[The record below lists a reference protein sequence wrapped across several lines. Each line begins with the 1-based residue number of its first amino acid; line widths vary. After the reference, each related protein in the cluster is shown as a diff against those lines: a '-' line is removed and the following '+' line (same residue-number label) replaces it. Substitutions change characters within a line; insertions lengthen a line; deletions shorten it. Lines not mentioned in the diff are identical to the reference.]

1 MFRVCLKKMGIAVL
15 QNLIGIHD
23 ALSICFHLF
32 NVTEVGDIKEQ
43 ISIQIFLSDDGT
55 NPI

>member
-23 ALSICFHLF
+23 ALSICFNLF